1 MIKVNRNTVQSIFTV
16 KTNLTIF
23 ETRVLLSM
31 LSSDMMAMYSVVVVS
46 DKTPQVR
53 CKNIKIGVSRPPV
66 GQ

>member
-16 KTNLTIF
+16 KANLTIF

-31 LSSDMMAMYSVVVVS
+31 LSSDMAMYSVVVVS

-53 CKNIKIGVSRPPV
+53 CKNIKIDVSRPSV